1 MNLSLKNAKKIKI
14 EKLMYRN
21 LYKYNKS
28 QEKIY
33 QNKIKNLMFHKK
45 SHFTAIFTEYLIWD
59 DHQEF
64 LFELYPKRYSLSNIS
79 SFTKIQYNKFF
90 IPIIINEWG
99 RNLIKLNVK
108 MKKLLVSQLA
118 DKSKQIDPSKYIL
131 KKYSKILP
139 SDLSDNTIDD
149 KEDLFNSFKTF
160 KNFNL
165 NINNN
170 QNNNNIKQN
179 INQNIID
186 TNLPFKGKEISESES
201 TIDNVNA
208 NNDISISLD
217 LKMNQ
222 KYDDKILTQNVG
234 FVIGKNGKNDEELL
248 RMMKYLKPMN
258 TAYVYQNNKNKLK
271 TNYIYL
277 EYVNNKT
284 TRLTETKKK
293 SSKNKSEN
301 KKKVINNNINN
312 EQMKTLA
319 NLNIP
324 NKNIIHKNIN
334 IQKNNSKNTS
344 INKNKKKNEQKNKN
358 TKKNHKLYSK
368 SNNKVNNSKNN
379 INSNQNINNII
390 NGYNDLNNKTT
401 STKTNS
407 YHTTYK
413 NKSENRKPAILNNR
427 NKKAENTFITQ
438 HNSDIKVTTPFSN
451 EPKILENGEK
461 EIINIR
467 YGSSKFGRTNKTSE
481 ENSKIQTIIIPQK
494 IASNIKEKNSDILKT
509 TNNIKNVNNIN
520 IYGGEI
526 KNFRRNNNKILDI
539 SSDLKKMKFLIS
551 SKEESNNIN
560 KISGRK
566 IVKKEKSLDNKPLN
580 SGIYKPIINQLS
592 NKKNII
598 IVKRKVSDG
607 INTFHKV

>member
-1 MNLSLKNAKKIKI
+1 
-14 EKLMYRN
+14 MYRN
-21 LYKYNKS
+21 LSKYNKS

-45 SHFTAIFTEYLIWD
+45 SHFTSIFTEYLIWD

-64 LFELYPKRYSLSNIS
+64 LFELYPKRYSLPNIS
-79 SFTKIQYNKFF
+79 SLTKIQYNKFF

-108 MKKLLVSQLA
+108 MKKLLISQLT

-149 KEDLFNSFKTF
+149 KEDFYNSFKTF
-160 KNFNL
+160 KNL
-165 NINNN
+165 NKNSN
-170 QNNNNIKQN
+170 QNNNN

-186 TNLPFKGKEISESES
+186 TNLPLKGKEISESES

-258 TAYVYQNNKNKLK
+258 TAYVYQNNKNKIR

-301 KKKVINNNINN
+301 KKK
-312 EQMKTLA
+312 L
-319 NLNIP
+319 
-324 NKNIIHKNIN
+324 
-334 IQKNNSKNTS
+334 
-344 INKNKKKNEQKNKN
+344 
-358 TKKNHKLYSK
+358 
-368 SNNKVNNSKNN
+368 
-379 INSNQNINNII
+379 
-390 NGYNDLNNKTT
+390 
-401 STKTNS
+401 
-407 YHTTYK
+407 
-413 NKSENRKPAILNNR
+413 
-427 NKKAENTFITQ
+427 
-438 HNSDIKVTTPFSN
+438 
-451 EPKILENGEK
+451 
-461 EIINIR
+461 
-467 YGSSKFGRTNKTSE
+467 
-481 ENSKIQTIIIPQK
+481 
-494 IASNIKEKNSDILKT
+494 
-509 TNNIKNVNNIN
+509 
-520 IYGGEI
+520 
-526 KNFRRNNNKILDI
+526 
-539 SSDLKKMKFLIS
+539 
-551 SKEESNNIN
+551 
-560 KISGRK
+560 
-566 IVKKEKSLDNKPLN
+566 
-580 SGIYKPIINQLS
+580 
-592 NKKNII
+592 
-598 IVKRKVSDG
+598 
-607 INTFHKV
+607 